1 MDLLND
7 NMSARSECISL
18 MPSINIV
25 GDWTMKKGSSLGPRM
40 IPDFELLYFPN
51 GSATVY
57 RVGEEVYTLKEP
69 CFIISRPNEMHK
81 YEYDPALPC
90 RHLFVH
96 FDFKMMP
103 EGGPPFSALR
113 PGGLSYIPSENELYI
128 GMLKQI
134 IYIAYSSPE
143 RLQQR
148 GGALLFALL
157 EELSSQVTDYPPE
170 GRTDRIPPQIA
181 KALEYIEEHL
191 EQPLT
196 VEELANKAGWT
207 HEHFSR
213 SFVRQTG
220 RTPREMI
227 IHRRIERACQML
239 LYEDWSIKK
248 IADAVGFTD
257 ENYFFRVFRKE
268 KGLTPTQYRKK
279 YYNPSYHRDSHP
291 PSDKDSRYPLN
302 RILFNAWER
311 KSNQTGSL

>member
-1 MDLLND
+1 MSND
-7 NMSARSECISL
+7 NNSERPEHISL
-18 MPSINIV
+18 LPSINIV
-25 GDWTMKKGSSLGPRM
+25 GDCILKKGGTLGPRVV
-40 IPDFELLYFPN
+40 PDFELLYFPN

-69 CFIISRPNEMHK
+69 CFIISRPNVMHE
-81 YEYDPALPC
+81 YVYDPALPC
-90 RHLFVH
+90 RHLFIH
-96 FDFKMMP
+96 FGFNAMP
-103 EGGPPFSALR
+103 EGGPPFSVLR
-113 PGGLSYIPSENELYI
+113 PNGPSCIPSENELYV

-134 IYIAYSSPE
+134 FYIAYMFPE

-148 GGALLFALL
+148 GGALLLALL
-157 EELSSQVTDYPPE
+157 EELGSQVTDYPQE
-170 GRTDRIPPQIA
+170 DRTDRVPPQIA
-181 KALEYIEEHL
+181 KALDYIKKHL

-227 IHRRIERACQML
+227 IHRRIEKACQTL
-239 LYEDWSIKK
+239 LCEDWTVKR

-257 ENYFFRVFRKE
+257 ENYFFRVFRKT

-279 YYNPSYHRDSHP
+279 YFNPSYRDLHP
-291 PSDKDSRYPLN
+291 ASEEDSLYPLN
-302 RILFNAWER
+302 RILYNAWD
-311 KSNQTGSL
+311 